1 LNRKSPDF
9 VCLLGGQP
17 TAVGVKNL
25 RIHRFAEK
33 AMLDHYYDIALKRGV
48 NGLQSQAALVARGSN
63 TSFRKP

>member
-1 LNRKSPDF
+1 
-9 VCLLGGQP
+9 
-17 TAVGVKNL
+17 VKNL